1 MIYFLLFPGTCAIT
15 QLALLCTHIW
25 EIAPVC
31 IGFFMFSIFQIM
43 DDNTITLTFARTKKY
58 GDWGS
63 AKADIALVS
72 SIS

>member
-1 MIYFLLFPGTCAIT
+1 MYAHLRN
-15 QLALLCTHIW
+15 CTSLYIFFF
-25 EIAPVC
+25 C
-31 IGFFMFSIFQIM
+31 FFMFSIFQIL

>member
-1 MIYFLLFPGTCAIT
+1 MRLVNRHYYVRTSEKLHQSVYIYIYF
-15 QLALLCTHIW
+15 
-25 EIAPVC
+25 
-31 IGFFMFSIFQIM
+31 FFMFSIFQIM

>member
-1 MIYFLLFPGTCAIT
+1 MYAHLRN
-15 QLALLCTHIW
+15 CTSLYSF
-25 EIAPVC
+25 
-31 IGFFMFSIFQIM
+31 FFMFSIFQIM

-58 GDWGS
+58 GDCGS

>member
-1 MIYFLLFPGTCAIT
+1 MYAHLRN
-15 QLALLCTHIW
+15 CTSLYSSF
-25 EIAPVC
+25 
-31 IGFFMFSIFQIM
+31 FFMFSIFQIM

>member
-1 MIYFLLFPGTCAIT
+1 MYAHLRN
-15 QLALLCTHIW
+15 CTSLYS
-25 EIAPVC
+25 
-31 IGFFMFSIFQIM
+31 FFFFSIFQIM

>member
-1 MIYFLLFPGTCAIT
+1 MYAHLRN
-15 QLALLCTHIW
+15 CTSLYSFFFF
-25 EIAPVC
+25 V
-31 IGFFMFSIFQIM
+31 FFMFSIFQIM
-43 DDNTITLTFARTKKY
+43 DANTITLTFARTKKY

>member
-1 MIYFLLFPGTCAIT
+1 MYAHLRN
-15 QLALLCTHIW
+15 CTSLYIFFFFFF
-25 EIAPVC
+25 
-31 IGFFMFSIFQIM
+31 FFMFSIFQIM

-63 AKADIALVS
+63 AKADIAFVS

>member
-1 MIYFLLFPGTCAIT
+1 
-15 QLALLCTHIW
+15 
-25 EIAPVC
+25 
-31 IGFFMFSIFQIM
+31 MFSIFQIM

>member
-1 MIYFLLFPGTCAIT
+1 MYAHLRN
-15 QLALLCTHIW
+15 CTSLYSFFF
-25 EIAPVC
+25 
-31 IGFFMFSIFQIM
+31 FFMFSIFQIM

-58 GDWGS
+58 GDWDS

>member
-1 MIYFLLFPGTCAIT
+1 MYAHLRN
-15 QLALLCTHIW
+15 CTSLYSFFFFF
-25 EIAPVC
+25 
-31 IGFFMFSIFQIM
+31 FFMFSIFQIM

-72 SIS
+72 NIS

>member
-1 MIYFLLFPGTCAIT
+1 MCDKWTGIIMYAHLRN
-15 QLALLCTHIW
+15 CTSLYSFFFF
-25 EIAPVC
+25 
-31 IGFFMFSIFQIM
+31 FFMFSIFQIM

>member
-1 MIYFLLFPGTCAIT
+1 MYAHLRN
-15 QLALLCTHIW
+15 CTSLYSF
-25 EIAPVC
+25 
-31 IGFFMFSIFQIM
+31 FFMFSIFQIM
-43 DDNTITLTFARTKKY
+43 DANTITLTFARTKKY

>member
-1 MIYFLLFPGTCAIT
+1 MYAHLRNCTSLYIYIYIF
-15 QLALLCTHIW
+15 
-25 EIAPVC
+25 
-31 IGFFMFSIFQIM
+31 FFMFSIFQIM

>member
-1 MIYFLLFPGTCAIT
+1 MYAQLRNCTSLYSFLFIFLFF
-15 QLALLCTHIW
+15 LFFFFL
-25 EIAPVC
+25 
-31 IGFFMFSIFQIM
+31 FMFSIFQIM
-43 DDNTITLTFARTKKY
+43 DDSTITLTFARTKKY

>member
-1 MIYFLLFPGTCAIT
+1 MYAHLRNCTSLYSIFFFFL
-15 QLALLCTHIW
+15 
-25 EIAPVC
+25 
-31 IGFFMFSIFQIM
+31 FMFSIFQIM
-43 DDNTITLTFARTKKY
+43 DDNTITLTFARTKKF